1 VTFRY
6 APNAPA
12 AVKDLNLEVRGGEK
26 LGIVG
31 KTGSGKSTLCSLLL
45 RLGPLKG
52 VPPDSGGRILLDGID
67 IAKLNV
73 KELRRV
79 IGIVPQEPTFFP
91 WNLKENVG
99 EEFSDAEVVSV
110 LELCGLDIRQITGQK
125 DIREA
130 VHASIT
136 PGITIGQQQ
145 LLMAARAL
153 VRRPRIMILDE
164 CTAAV
169 DRESADRLL
178 AVLMTHS
185 KDATVLSIA
194 HRLRFVLQSD
204 RILVLGHQ
212 GQIIALDTPA
222 KLTEDENNYFAKCL
236 ALEQTT
242 GSAFAD

>member
-1 VTFRY
+1 MH
-6 APNAPA
+6 
-12 AVKDLNLEVRGGEK
+12 GGDK

-52 VPPDSGGRILLDGID
+52 VPPGSGGRILLDGID
-67 IAKLNV
+67 ISTLNV
-73 KELRRV
+73 KLRRV

-99 EEFSDAEVVSV
+99 EEFTDAEVVAA
-110 LELCGLDIRQITGQK
+110 LELCGLDVRQVTGQA
-125 DIREA
+125 DLWQALYSGIN
-130 VHASIT
+130 

-153 VRRPRIMILDE
+153 VRKPRVMLLDE

-178 AVLMTHS
+178 DVLMTHT

-204 RILVLGHQ
+204 RILVLGHK
-212 GQIIALDTPA
+212 GQIIGLDTPE
-222 KLTEDENNYFAKCL
+222 KLLADEDGYFAKCWK
-236 ALEQTT
+236 LEQTT
-242 GSAFAD
+242 GSAF